1 MDTIH
6 ITQYTLVFGLDRDCN
21 RISKSPFPDQAGKI
35 SCISGFRFKT
45 KTLFILMPF
54 VLCRSWLDVQCTAYQ
69 SKTSRSTKPFCSFV
83 KLLFSLISLKK
94 SLDVLQGN
102 LNVSLTM
109 NVIKGVVQMVS
120 NLINPAKSQGLPPP
134 TIYVTHKRRIMYHYV
149 CKGLSFQKKRSL
161 SLFAIEIK
169 KS

>member
-1 MDTIH
+1 
-6 ITQYTLVFGLDRDCN
+6 
-21 RISKSPFPDQAGKI
+21 
-35 SCISGFRFKT
+35 
-45 KTLFILMPF
+45 MPF

-83 KLLFSLISLKK
+83 KLLFSHISLKK

-109 NVIKGVVQMVS
+109 NVIKSVVQMAS

-134 TIYVTHKRRIMYHYV
+134 IIYVTAHTKDELCTIMFAKGFHFRRR
-149 CKGLSFQKKRSL
+149 GSL

-169 KS
+169 KSWTQFV